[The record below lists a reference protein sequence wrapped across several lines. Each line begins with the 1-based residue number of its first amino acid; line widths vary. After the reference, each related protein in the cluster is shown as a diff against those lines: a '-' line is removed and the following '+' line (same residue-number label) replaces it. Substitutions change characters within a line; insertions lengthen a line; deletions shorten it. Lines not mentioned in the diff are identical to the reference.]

1 MSCEERLEDQVGTE
15 GQEVRDSEI
24 RVFRIH
30 IRPGGDAGRHPEQSF
45 TYCLQEGV
53 LGIGWGVEVPEGV
66 RLTWNEYERLALLRH
81 KNIRIV
87 RYLFQNVRPGDLLWT
102 RDHQG
107 KYYLARATGGW
118 EYRSTLKGYEADVL
132 NVVPCDIKGPIPIGD
147 VPGALINHFRSR
159 RTLQRIKNLTLIE
172 YTKLLWNKL
181 INRQVF
187 TVDQLSYVNIFDL
200 LDDMTLEDV
209 VFLYLQVQG
218 WLVLANSRK
227 ADTMQYELALVHRD
241 SKEWAVV
248 QVKGGNTPLFDGEY
262 SEYVGKGAVH
272 KVFLFQA
279 HGNYQG
285 TPQPGVYRIQPDDLL
300 NFMLSHRELHTG
312 SARHWLDFLT
322 ELRIK

>member
-1 MSCEERLEDQVGTE
+1 M
-15 GQEVRDSEI
+15 
-24 RVFRIH
+24 
-30 IRPGGDAGRHPEQSF
+30 
-45 TYCLQEGV
+45 
-53 LGIGWGVEVPEGV
+53 
-66 RLTWNEYERLALLRH
+66 
-81 KNIRIV
+81 
-87 RYLFQNVRPGDLLWT
+87 
-102 RDHQG
+102 
-107 KYYLARATGGW
+107 
-118 EYRSTLKGYEADVL
+118 
-132 NVVPCDIKGPIPIGD
+132 
-147 VPGALINHFRSR
+147 
-159 RTLQRIKNLTLIE
+159 
-172 YTKLLWNKL
+172 

-300 NFMLSHRELHTG
+300 NFMLSHRELLPG